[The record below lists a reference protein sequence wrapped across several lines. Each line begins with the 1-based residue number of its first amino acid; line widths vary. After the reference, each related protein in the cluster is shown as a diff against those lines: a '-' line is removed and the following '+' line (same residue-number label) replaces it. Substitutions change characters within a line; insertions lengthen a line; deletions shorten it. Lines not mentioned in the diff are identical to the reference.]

1 MILSMAELRKDLIP
15 NYIIGIAIV
24 FVFLGGFV
32 YTIVNLE
39 SIVDDIIVEGDAS
52 GSAIRASIATAIV
65 TAMIFITK
73 ETTTYFFRKNPTPV
87 VT

>member
-1 MILSMAELRKDLIP
+1 MAEFRKDLLP

-24 FVFLGGFV
+24 FVFLGAFV

-39 SIVDDIIVEGDAS
+39 TIVEEIIIEGDAS
-52 GSAIRASIATAIV
+52 GTAIRSAIATALV

-73 ETTTYFFRKNPTPV
+73 ETTTYFFRKNPE
-87 VT
+87 VTT